1 METIGYNP
9 LTGLKRTNYTI
20 LMEKRIKKVLMIC
33 SSYDAYTLE
42 EDGQIEVQL
51 YREYVDL
58 NISNP
63 PTFTWVTTTDQARE
77 LLMAGNTFDLIIN
90 MYNAG
95 DTNVFNLSGYLKEN
109 GIFTPVVL
117 LTNFSKKC

>member
-1 METIGYNP
+1 MESIGYNP

-33 SSYDAYTLE
+33 SSYDAYMLE

-63 PTFTWVTTTDQARE
+63 PLFTWVTTVNEAKE
-77 LLMAGNTFDLIIN
+77 LLIEGNEFDLIIC
-90 MYNAG
+90 MFNAG
-95 DTNVFNLSGYLKEN
+95 DTEMNQNNSCATSNHFQ
-109 GIFTPVVL
+109 I
-117 LTNFSKKC
+117 

>member
-1 METIGYNP
+1 
-9 LTGLKRTNYTI
+9 
-20 LMEKRIKKVLMIC
+20 MIC

-77 LLMAGNTFDLIIN
+77 LLMACNTFDLIIN
-90 MYNAG
+90 MYNAE
-95 DTNVFNLSGYLKEN
+95 DTKVCNIS
-109 GIFTPVVL
+109 
-117 LTNFSKKC
+117 

>member
-63 PTFTWVTTTDQARE
+63 PTFTSGRSIYGIYESFIAERLQTIK
-77 LLMAGNTFDLIIN
+77 II
-90 MYNAG
+90 
-95 DTNVFNLSGYLKEN
+95 
-109 GIFTPVVL
+109 
-117 LTNFSKKC
+117 